1 MERDKI
7 YLRILSIRSVFIV
20 EFQERR
26 DFNVE
31 FDEILKEK
39 YRYDETK

>member
-1 MERDKI
+1 MYWSLNNIK
-7 YLRILSIRSVFIV
+7 
-20 EFQERR
+20 RR

-39 YRYDETK
+39 YNGKK

>member
-1 MERDKI
+1 MYWSLNNIK
-7 YLRILSIRSVFIV
+7 
-20 EFQERR
+20 RR

-39 YRYDETK
+39 YNDKK